1 MKKVLVGGLCA
12 SLIVG
17 LSACNSYTTATKAPE
32 TSKTEAAVAVQ
43 KALTS
48 GIDFA
53 NFDKSVRPQDDFYSY
68 VNGTWVK
75 NTTIP

>member
-17 LSACNSYTTATKAPE
+17 LVACNNKEAEVKAPE
-32 TSKTEAAVAVQ
+32 TSKTATATAVE

-53 NFDKSVRPQDDFYSY
+53 NFDKSIRPQDDFY
-68 VNGTWVK
+68 G
-75 NTTIP
+75 